1 MNNIEFDTL
10 IENNI
15 KELLSSFEY
24 DYRKIIR
31 KGLGWNYNILFI
43 RFHRCLTI
51 KDNIENQRRF
61 DKLREYFYNTLNM
74 NENIKI
80 FFVYKNDTKNIQTT
94 LYNNKS
100 IDNFFKN
107 KNYEYFN
114 LLKWKKEI
122 PNLSNEA
129 EILVNL

>member
-1 MNNIEFDTL
+1 
-10 IENNI
+10 
-15 KELLSSFEY
+15 
-24 DYRKIIR
+24 
-31 KGLGWNYNILFI
+31 
-43 RFHRCLTI
+43 
-51 KDNIENQRRF
+51 
-61 DKLREYFYNTLNM
+61 M